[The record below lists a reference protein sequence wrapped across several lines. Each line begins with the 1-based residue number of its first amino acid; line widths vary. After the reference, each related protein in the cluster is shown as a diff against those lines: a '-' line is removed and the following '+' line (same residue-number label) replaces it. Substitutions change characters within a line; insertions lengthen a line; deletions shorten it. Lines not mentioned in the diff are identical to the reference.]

1 MKDMANEDV
10 LSAIKE
16 LSNRFDTFETFAKR
30 RFDEISMEVNATSQ
44 LMDMAEEGISSRFS
58 EILDLLGAI
67 SFHGDGQTAANA
79 GVELDAVIS
88 ITENA
93 ANRILDA
100 ADRIATKLEESN
112 LIIDT
117 KTAQTA
123 ASISEDINEI
133 LMACT
138 FQDLTGQRIRTT
150 IENLKAVED
159 RLSST
164 LDRIGLSKS
173 HKDTAEHVKDKVEEA
188 HKTNDQ
194 AAIDALFD

>member
-30 RFDEISMEVNATSQ
+30 RFYEISMEVNATSQ

>member
-173 HKDTAEHVKDKVEEA
+173 HKDTEEHVKDKVEEA

>member
-1 MKDMANEDV
+1 
-10 LSAIKE
+10 
-16 LSNRFDTFETFAKR
+16 
-30 RFDEISMEVNATSQ
+30 
-44 LMDMAEEGISSRFS
+44 MDMAEEGISSRFS

-150 IENLKAVED
+150 IENLKHVPAQPN
-159 RLSST
+159 SNHQQ
-164 LDRIGLSKS
+164 S
-173 HKDTAEHVKDKVEEA
+173 HSRRPG
-188 HKTNDQ
+188 
-194 AAIDALFD
+194 

>member
-1 MKDMANEDV
+1 MANEDV